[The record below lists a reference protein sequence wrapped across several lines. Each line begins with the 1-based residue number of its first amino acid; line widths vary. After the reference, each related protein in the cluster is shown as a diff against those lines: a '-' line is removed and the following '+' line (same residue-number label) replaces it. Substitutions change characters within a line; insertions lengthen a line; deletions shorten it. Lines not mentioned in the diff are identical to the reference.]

1 MIVNMFML
9 FTVQEGA
16 VPLDGFAIPET
27 GHVAHEY
34 RWARPL
40 EILVTPNYKLHE
52 VTPGSYRIAIVIAI
66 KAVRT
71 NFNGPELKLT
81 SFLCP

>member
-1 MIVNMFML
+1 MFMLL

-16 VPLDGFAIPET
+16 VPLDGFAISER

-40 EILVTPNYKLHE
+40 EILVMSNYKLRE
-52 VTPGSYRIAIVIAI
+52 VMPGSYHIAVVI
-66 KAVRT
+66 
-71 NFNGPELKLT
+71 
-81 SFLCP
+81 SY